1 MLKEIKSQNNVY
13 LTTWFVRLICWLGR
27 AFVLSENKKVLATL
41 VKQWE
46 WDELNNILYNGAKA
60 WEIFKQTK

>member
-60 WEIFKQTK
+60 